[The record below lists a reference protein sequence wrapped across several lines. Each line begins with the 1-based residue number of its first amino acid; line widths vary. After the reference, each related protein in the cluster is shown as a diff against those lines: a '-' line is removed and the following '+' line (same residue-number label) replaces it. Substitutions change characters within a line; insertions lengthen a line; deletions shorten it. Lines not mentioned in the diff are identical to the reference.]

1 MVLLEKERGPGVC
14 IPDDLFTAL
23 LQGGIDRPVE
33 SSSQLPHPSTT
44 HLLTYATHDAGTFK
58 MLVNN
63 DQHVNVTVLGWNQ
76 AWNDYRDR
84 WAAYRDEI
92 LHRGCMED
100 VFILADAFDV
110 QILQPIEKAREAFDS
125 LEARLV
131 VSEATWQNCV
141 ARRMYLTDPPPF
153 SLGRSEHSSIACA
166 GLVMGYGREIVQL
179 ATIITKSNCTDDQ
192 RTLNTALPFIE
203 GAVIDKE
210 RRIFCTLK
218 THSMPVAPGAA
229 FAHYPGVF
237 GQLTAGRVLRS
248 VREYSQYFVGD
259 VAIIFLCITFLL
271 LMFQHVSKPSAD
283 APSLLAASPIGTGS
297 LMATYTSGCGCVLVL
312 AYLTLCNK
320 N

>member
-1 MVLLEKERGPGVC
+1 MLLDEERGVGLFR
-14 IPDDLFTAL
+14 PDDLKTAL
-23 LQGGIDRPVE
+23 LQGGLDRPVE
-33 SSSQLPHPSTT
+33 SSSQLPEASTT

-63 DQHVNVTVLGWNQ
+63 DQHVNVKVLGWGQ

-84 WAAYRDEI
+84 WVAYRDEI

-125 LEARLV
+125 LGARLV

-141 ARRMYLTDPPPF
+141 ARRMYLTDPPSF
-153 SLGRSEHSSIACA
+153 CFGHSEHSCIACA

-192 RTLNTALPFIE
+192 RTLNTALPFID
-203 GAVIDKE
+203 GAVIDNQRK
-210 RRIFCTLK
+210 IFCTLK

-259 VAIIFLCITFLL
+259 VATVFLFVTFLL
-271 LMFQHVSKPSAD
+271 LICQQVSQLCAD
-283 APSLLAASPIGTGS
+283 APALLAESPTGTGS
-297 LMATYTSGCGCVLVL
+297 LLATYTSGCGCFLVLV
-312 AYLTLCNK
+312 YLTLCNK